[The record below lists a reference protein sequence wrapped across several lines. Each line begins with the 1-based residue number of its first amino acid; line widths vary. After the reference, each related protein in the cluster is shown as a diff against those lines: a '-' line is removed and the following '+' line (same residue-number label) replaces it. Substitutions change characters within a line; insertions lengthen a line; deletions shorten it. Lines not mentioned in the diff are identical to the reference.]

1 MVRLSRIDIAG
12 NSSIAYL
19 SDYYYKRNVQEIQSN
34 FKQSFVLDL
43 VISIKLMCNKGP
55 FEV

>member
-43 VISIKLMCNKGP
+43 VISIIIMCNKGP